1 MLPPRRAFMPVYT
14 RKELA
19 DKAGFIAVDLFDR
32 GA

>member
-1 MLPPRRAFMPVYT
+1 MPVYT